1 MRPVRHRLRVLIVD
15 DEPLVRAF
23 IADALRESAEVCEA
37 GDVNDAMAEL
47 SRSGSPPFDLVLID
61 CVLPNAGR
69 AAGHAGVELVKTVRA
84 RWPWISTVAI
94 TGRAESE
101 ALAIEAFRSGA
112 RDFLKKPFTLGELA
126 AAVARAT
133 PARLRRRS
141 ADGSQSGIAIQRV
154 VGFLGEHYTEPL
166 TLETVAKIAAMSR
179 SHFCRMFRAVTGKP
193 FRDYVRD
200 LRFARAQELL
210 LRSNLSL
217 TAIAVEVGFYDLPHF
232 NKAFRKR
239 FGISPAAFVRRKPP
253 TAMADLPPAW
263 SDDAPDAA
271 AQA

>member
-1 MRPVRHRLRVLIVD
+1 MRPVRHRLRVLVVD
-15 DEPLVRAF
+15 DEPLVRSF
-23 IADALRESAEVCEA
+23 IADALRDSADVSEA
-37 GDVNDAMAEL
+37 DDVDAAL
-47 SRSGSPPFDLVLID
+47 AQLGSRDSAPFDVVIID
-61 CVLPNAGR
+61 CVLPGDASTKR
-69 AAGHAGVELVKTVRA
+69 AGVELVRTVRE

-101 ALAIEAFRSGA
+101 ALAIDAFRNGA

-133 PARLRRRS
+133 PARLRRRA
-141 ADGSQSGIAIQRV
+141 ADGSQSGVAIQRV
-154 VGFLGEHYTEPL
+154 VAFLGDHYTEPL
-166 TLETVAKIAAMSR
+166 TLETVARIAAMSR

-200 LRFARAQELL
+200 LRFARAQDLL

-239 FGISPAAFVRRKPP
+239 FGISPAAFVRRKPASQSADGAP
-253 TAMADLPPAW
+253 AVAVEDEPGATA
-263 SDDAPDAA
+263 S
-271 AQA
+271 